1 MKRRTAMIAL
11 VIAAAVLTVWT
22 GTAFSKSKK
31 KGGKQSISFKDEK
44 GSLIIENQLDAD
56 AVIFAG
62 RTERQIILGGIKAGS
77 SRSFDLRKLPEI
89 PARGTFAI
97 RAVKAAAMNK
107 PHITAEDVIY
117 TALVTYDVTDENDV
131 SRIIIP
137 SVIDASQQFC
147 VYASNESFNCV
158 LELRINDPVHGEC
171 IATVLP
177 FEINK
182 RIYLAPRDD
191 GRDYH
196 LYPTFVFINPNTG
209 EKASHNGGR
218 GDVRRVSPEPL
229 GGASVPI
236 CFVGPAEPNIKY
248 DVAFVSLQN
257 GADTGLIFQNG
268 VNALKNQK
276 GIRFTD
282 VGRTDVYEIP
292 VENSSGEQL
301 YGALSLVLDD
311 SPQMSISPYK
321 FKAGYKYDVIVTQVN
336 GNYQYDIREAGQ
348 KRFMED
354 ARISLLFE

>member
-1 MKRRTAMIAL
+1 MKAL

-77 SRSFDLRKLPEI
+77 SRSFDLRKLPDNHE
-89 PARGTFAI
+89 RGAFFI
-97 RAVKAAAMNK
+97 RAANYETVRRK

-147 VYASNESFNCV
+147 VYASNDSFNCV

-177 FEINK
+177 FEIGK

-218 GDVRRVSPEPL
+218 GDVQRVSPKPL
-229 GGASVPI
+229 GGDSVPI

-257 GADTGLIFQNG
+257 GADTDLIFNNG
-268 VNALKNQK
+268 VSALKNQK
-276 GIRFTD
+276 GRGYTD

-292 VENSSGEQL
+292 VENNSGEQL
-301 YGALSLVLDD
+301 YGALSLVFDD

-321 FKAGYKYDVIVTQVN
+321 FTRNSVFA
-336 GNYQYDIREAGQ
+336 
-348 KRFMED
+348 
-354 ARISLLFE
+354 

>member
-1 MKRRTAMIAL
+1 MKRRTAMKVL

-77 SRSFDLRKLPEI
+77 SRSFDLRKLPDNHE
-89 PARGTFAI
+89 RGAFFI

-117 TALVTYDVTDENDV
+117 TALVTYDLTYENDV

-147 VYASNESFNCV
+147 VYASNESDYI
-158 LELRINDPVHGEC
+158 LELRIDNPSQGRIV
-171 IATVLP
+171 AALP
-177 FEINK
+177 PLSKNN

-191 GRDYH
+191 ELAYTF
-196 LYPTFVFINPNTG
+196 YPIFVFVNPKTG
-209 EKASHNGGR
+209 EKTSITANKV
-218 GDVRRVSPEPL
+218 DRRRMLPVEVGSEEYPILFSGPL
-229 GGASVPI
+229 GVRAS
-236 CFVGPAEPNIKY
+236 Y
-248 DVAFVSLQN
+248 DVAFINLQN
-257 GADTGLIFQNG
+257 NTNTGVVFTNG
-268 VNALKNQK
+268 ETILKNQK
-276 GIRFTD
+276 GIRFTPS
-282 VGRTDVYEIP
+282 GRSDVYEIP
-292 VENSSGEQL
+292 FANGDAEQT
-301 YGALSLVLDD
+301 YSALSFEFDD
-311 SPQMSISPYK
+311 FRRISMSPYK

-348 KRFMED
+348 KSFMED